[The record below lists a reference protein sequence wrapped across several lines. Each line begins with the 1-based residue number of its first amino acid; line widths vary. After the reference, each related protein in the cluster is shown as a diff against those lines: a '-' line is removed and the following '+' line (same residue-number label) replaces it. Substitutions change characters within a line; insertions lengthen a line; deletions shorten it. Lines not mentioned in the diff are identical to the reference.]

1 MDLHAIIPVVR
12 DADAAAAG
20 RPALVALPQG
30 VAYVRA
36 PKVDPYS
43 GSLDLATTPLAP
55 TDAVVDVFG
64 LDRKLFDAANDA
76 KRRVHLCVGGAGTL
90 AAARS
95 PCVDPTPTVFPWV
108 LCFPAFCPCA
118 LCNALCAPHED
129 MDWPPWAAHALVVTE
144 NGVVGRRNMR
154 PDGHVIRLGELRH
167 HERDVNAIAWDGFD
181 VDNIEVRSYAEE
193 DKTCYWNCEEPPGHP
208 DPLSY
213 ALGFGLLAPCCWK
226 VLCNPTTP
234 GLYRAK
240 IKSDHTTTV
249 SSGDSSATYNTA
261 QISLIALARSP
272 EDLLES
278 LRAAKAK
285 YEAPAAAAM
294 DRSHPP
300 PPATSGDSGPKV
312 NVRVGCS
319 VM

>member
-20 RPALVALPQG
+20 HPALAALPRG
-30 VAYVRA
+30 VEYVRA

-55 TDAVVDVFG
+55 TDTVVDVFG
-64 LDRKLFDAANDA
+64 LDRNLFDAANAA

-108 LCFPAFCPCA
+108 LCLPVFCPCA

-129 MDWPPWAAHALVVTE
+129 MDFPPWAAHALVVTE

-181 VDNIEVRSYAEE
+181 IDRVEIRTYDR
-193 DKTCYWNCEEPPGHP
+193 TCYPPGSPPPAHP

-213 ALGFGLLAPCCWK
+213 AFGFGCYVPCCFW
-226 VLCNPTTP
+226 VCRHPTTP
-234 GLYRAK
+234 SLYRVR
-240 IKSDHTTTV
+240 ISSDHTTKV
-249 SSGDSSATYNTA
+249 GARNDSERIPSG
-261 QISLIALARSP
+261 QIDLVALARSP

-278 LRAAKAK
+278 LRAAKAR
-285 YEAPAAAAM
+285 YGAPAAAAIE
-294 DRSHPP
+294 RS
-300 PPATSGDSGPKV
+300 
-312 NVRVGCS
+312 
-319 VM
+319 

>member
-20 RPALVALPQG
+20 HPALVALPRG
-30 VAYVRA
+30 VEYVRA
-36 PKVDPYS
+36 PRVDPHS

-55 TDAVVDVFG
+55 TDTVVDVFG
-64 LDRKLFDAANDA
+64 LDRDLFAAANAA

-95 PCVDPTPTVFPWV
+95 PCVDPTPTVCPWV
-108 LCFPAFCPCA
+108 LCLPAFCPCA

-129 MDWPPWAAHALVVTE
+129 MDWPPWAVHALVVTE

-181 VDNIEVRSYAEE
+181 IDRVEIRTYDR
-193 DKTCYWNCEEPPGHP
+193 TCYTPGSLLPAHP

-213 ALGFGLLAPCCWK
+213 AFGFGCYVPCCFW
-226 VLCNPTTP
+226 VCRQPTTP
-234 GLYRAK
+234 GLYHLR
-240 IKSDHTTTV
+240 ILSDHTANV
-249 SSGDSSATYNTA
+249 SQARHDSERIPSG
-261 QISLIALARSP
+261 QIDLVALARSP

-278 LRAAKAK
+278 LRATRAR
-285 YEAPAAAAM
+285 YGAPAAAAIE
-294 DRSHPP
+294 RS
-300 PPATSGDSGPKV
+300 
-312 NVRVGCS
+312 
-319 VM
+319 

>member
-20 RPALVALPQG
+20 HPALVALPRG
-30 VAYVRA
+30 VEYVRA
-36 PKVDPYS
+36 PRVDPHS

-55 TDAVVDVFG
+55 TDTVVDVFG
-64 LDRKLFDAANDA
+64 LDRDLFAAANAA
-76 KRRVHLCVGGAGTL
+76 KRRVHVCVGGAGTL

-108 LCFPAFCPCA
+108 LCLPAFCPCA

-167 HERDVNAIAWDGFD
+167 FERDVNAIAWDGFD
-181 VDNIEVRSYAEE
+181 VDRVEIRTY
-193 DKTCYWNCEEPPGHP
+193 DRTCYTPGSLLPAHP

-213 ALGFGLLAPCCWK
+213 ALSIGLLGPCFWK
-226 VLCNPTTP
+226 VLCKPTTP
-234 GLYRAK
+234 GLYHAK
-240 IKSDHTTTV
+240 IASAHQTEV
-249 SSGDSSATYNTA
+249 ASGDSVVYYTTA
-261 QISLIALARSP
+261 EISLIALARTP

-285 YEAPAAAAM
+285 YAAPAAAAM
-294 DRSHPP
+294 ERSD
-300 PPATSGDSGPKV
+300 AA
-312 NVRVGCS
+312 
-319 VM
+319 